1 MRKII
6 LFVAAILIILISPV
20 TIASAR
26 AADWGVGLMSNV
38 LWWQPSFRSEYEN
51 FKIDPLLLWG
61 PIVSITF
68 ENKFNFSLVILQNT
82 TNPGTASFESDFN
95 RSLGP
100 GQTSIDAKVMR
111 ADLDLSASYPLSRLI
126 RIFCGYKLFTLDFY
140 PADITI
146 TNGPYVFANGGKT
159 QNDAGGPQVWAN
171 SGALGASMSFPL
183 FDGAS
188 LNFTSSLLYSYLITG
203 INLFHEKSSGI
214 LEDEGNGF
222 NYQGLGANI
231 TLGIS
236 YFIGTMSTVVSAGGR
251 FQYITYDAMGDAPEL
266 SDDYFYGV
274 QISAMYLF

>member
-6 LFVAAILIILISPV
+6 LLVSSTLIILVSPV
-20 TIASAR
+20 TLAPAR

-51 FKIDPLLLWG
+51 FEIDPLLLWG
-61 PIVSITF
+61 PVVSITF
-68 ENKFNFSLVILQNT
+68 ENKINVSLVFLQNVI
-82 TNPGTASFESDFN
+82 NPGSASFESNFN

-100 GQTSIDAKVMR
+100 GQITIDSKATR
-111 ADLDLSASYPLSRLI
+111 ADLDFTASYPLSRLI

-140 PADITI
+140 PADLTI
-146 TNGPYVFANGGKT
+146 TSGPYVFHDGGKT
-159 QNDAGGPQVWAN
+159 QNDAGGPQIWAN
-171 SGALGASMSFPL
+171 SAALGTSMSFPL
-183 FDGAS
+183 FDGTS

-203 INLFHEKSSGI
+203 INLFHEQSPGI
-214 LEDEGNGF
+214 LEVEGNGF
-222 NYQGLGANI
+222 NYQGVGANI

-266 SDDYFYGV
+266 ADDYFYGI
-274 QISAMYLF
+274 QISAMYLL